1 MPRLARVHPSVR
13 SFVHTYVRTYATV
26 VLGPIT
32 RPQGASRR
40 AAIPFRCH
48 WVNLSQDYRSSF
60 IRYKFRGEAARAR
73 DMRYYK
79 IYQFAKERPSAPT
92 RKSLAR
98 VSSEPFFLF
107 VSEREDGSPNGQSGP
122 SSVSLIA
129 RGGATGAGHP
139 PEGEREGEPLT
150 GARGAGSARARA
162 TRASALRGPRGPYP
176 LGIYPDFYI
185 ADKVLATLGEG
196 TFGKVVKVKDLQM

>member
-1 MPRLARVHPSVR
+1 
-13 SFVHTYVRTYATV
+13 
-26 VLGPIT
+26 
-32 RPQGASRR
+32 
-40 AAIPFRCH
+40 
-48 WVNLSQDYRSSF
+48 
-60 IRYKFRGEAARAR
+60 
-73 DMRYYK
+73 MRYYK
-79 IYQFAKERPSAPT
+79 VPVRERTTERAHTEEPRPCFFG
-92 RKSLAR
+92 
-98 VSSEPFFLF
+98 PFFLF
-107 VSEREDGSPNGQSGP
+107 VFRARVRFLHGQSGP

-129 RGGATGAGHP
+129 RWSDGRGCHP

-150 GARGAGSARARA
+150 GARARART

>member
-1 MPRLARVHPSVR
+1 MKR
-13 SFVHTYVRTYATV
+13 
-26 VLGPIT
+26 
-32 RPQGASRR
+32 
-40 AAIPFRCH
+40 
-48 WVNLSQDYRSSF
+48 
-60 IRYKFRGEAARAR
+60 RAR

-79 IYQFAKERPSAPT
+79 NTRFAKERPSAPT

-98 VSSEPFFLF
+98 CFFGPFFLF
-107 VSEREDGSPNGQSGP
+107 VSEREDGSPWANRGLLPSLPYRAVERRARVTRPKVSGR
-122 SSVSLIA
+122 VSLSPA
-129 RGGATGAGHP
+129 RTPAV
-139 PEGEREGEPLT
+139 R
-150 GARGAGSARARA
+150 ARARA